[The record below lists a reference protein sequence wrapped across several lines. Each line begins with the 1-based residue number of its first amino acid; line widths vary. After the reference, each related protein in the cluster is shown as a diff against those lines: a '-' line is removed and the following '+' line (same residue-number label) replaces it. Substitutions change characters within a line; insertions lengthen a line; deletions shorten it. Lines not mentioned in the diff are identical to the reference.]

1 MFRSAM
7 LETTLAIS
15 ALLLN
20 TCSPAAVAENAESKQ
35 PLVIAQQGSFSVGGR
50 TVVEGAGVFDPTKS
64 PAGTNEGQTLWVDQ
78 MYVQYQIPVNPRM
91 YPLVLV
97 HGGGGTGRV
106 WESTPD
112 GREGYQTIFLR
123 RDYSVY
129 IVDFPRRGRSGQPTF
144 NGPFG
149 NLDGTQVVPNMTGK
163 TGVQFGWTRW
173 RIGPTYPEV
182 FPVQQ
187 FPTDRASID
196 QFFQSLVPTVSDD
209 ATVITDAL
217 VVLLDKIG
225 PAILVTHSQSGRFG
239 WLTAIRRPNLVK
251 AVVSY
256 EPGFVFPEG
265 AVPQP
270 IPLFKGTMPAGTT
283 VPAADFASLIK
294 VPLQVVYGDNIPTTP
309 IPDLVADGRRAQV
322 VASRLFEKAVNSR
335 GGDAEILHLPDARLY
350 GNSHFM
356 FSDRNNIAVADQL
369 ALFLRKQGLDKHKES
384 GRGFN

>member
-1 MFRSAM
+1 MHRS
-7 LETTLAIS
+7 TTLATFAFLLGAGVTA
-15 ALLLN
+15 ALAQDAHVKKRKEK
-20 TCSPAAVAENAESKQ
+20 PFVVAA
-35 PLVIAQQGSFSVGGR
+35 QGSFSVGGH
-50 TVVEGAGVFDPTKS
+50 TVEGAGVFDPTKS
-64 PAGTNEGQTLWVDQ
+64 PAGTNEGQTFWVDQ
-78 MYVQYQIPVNPRM
+78 MYVQYQIPVNPRQ

-123 RDYSVY
+123 RGYSVY
-129 IVDFPRRGRSGQPTF
+129 IVDFPRRGRAGQPTF

-149 NLDGTQVVPNMTGK
+149 NLDGMQIVPNATGK

-173 RIGPTYPEV
+173 RLGPAYPQV

-187 FPTDRASID
+187 FPMDQASVG
-196 QFFQSLVPTVSDD
+196 QFFQSLVPTVSDN

-217 VVLLDKIG
+217 AMLLNEIG
-225 PAILVTHSQSGRFG
+225 PAIIVTHSQSGLFG
-239 WLTAIRRPNLVK
+239 WLLAIRRPNHVK

-265 AVPQP
+265 AVPPP
-270 IPLFKGTMPAGTT
+270 IPLYMGAMAAGTP
-283 VPAADFASLIK
+283 VPLADFANLTRM
-294 VPLQVVYGDNIPTTP
+294 PLQVVYGDNIPTTA

-322 VASRLFEKAVNSR
+322 VASVLFRQAVNSR
-335 GGDAEILHLPDARLY
+335 GGDAEILHLADVGLR

-356 FSDRNNIAVADQL
+356 YSDLNNIEVADQL
-369 ALFLRKQGLDKHKES
+369 SLFLHEKGLDK
-384 GRGFN
+384 RGKRR